1 MRWEER
7 IITAQELKPYLAAP
21 NLAAPNLAAPSGGSV
36 IKQVDALIEHQKQN
50 WPMLA
55 EGYAAFEAIETK
67 RVQVDGSDVIVQHNP
82 KRIRSTAARVDKA
95 SVGARACFLCSD
107 SLPVEEKAI
116 AYGDDLMILCNP
128 FPILDRHLSIV
139 HRDHTAQQIDGNL
152 ESLLQLARDLA
163 PDYFVLYNGPQCG
176 ASAPD
181 HLHFQAC
188 SRAGLP
194 IEALLADD
202 PPEAAHCDICATSAS
217 EGFELFTLTN
227 GGRTVIVFRGNRAD
241 ELAGWVYQT
250 INELSR
256 DSFGD
261 NSFGDKSFGD
271 EPMVNIISTYD
282 KNQWTVYL
290 FPRARHRPACY
301 FAEGEER
308 LLVSPGAIDMAGV
321 IVVPERNHFERIG
334 AKQVE
339 AIYAE
344 VSMGED
350 RVIEVVERVA
360 SVAEEAL

>member
-7 IITAQELKPYLAAP
+7 VIAARELSPFLGDQDEASITGQVAALLA
-21 NLAAPNLAAPSGGSV
+21 
-36 IKQVDALIEHQKQN
+36 HQKQT

-55 EGYAAFEAIETK
+55 EGYAAFEAMETK
-67 RVQVDGSDVIVQHNP
+67 RINLDGSDVIVQHNP
-82 KRIRSTAARVDKA
+82 KRIGSTAARVDKA
-95 SVGARACFLCSD
+95 SVGARACFLCPE

-128 FPILDRHLSIV
+128 FPVLDRHLSIV
-139 HRDHTAQQIDGNL
+139 HRDHIAQRIDGNV
-152 ESLLQLARDLA
+152 ETLLRLARDLS
-163 PDYFVLYNGPQCG
+163 PDFFVLYNGPQCG

-188 SRAGLP
+188 SREGLP

-202 PPEAAHCDICATSAS
+202 ATQAAHCDICAMNAQ

-227 GGRTVIVFRGNRAD
+227 GGRTIVVFRGNRGD

-250 INELSR
+250 IDELAREES
-256 DSFGD
+256 G
-261 NSFGDKSFGD
+261 G
-271 EPMVNIISTYD
+271 EPMINIICAYD
-282 KNQWTVYL
+282 KNQWTLYL
-290 FPRARHRPACY
+290 FPRARHRPACF

-321 IVVPERNHFERIG
+321 LVVPEREHFENIG
-334 AKQVE
+334 AQQVE

-344 VSMGED
+344 VSLSEAHVND
-350 RVIEVVERVA
+350 VVERVA
-360 SVAEEAL
+360 LAEEAL

>member
-1 MRWEER
+1 MIWEER
-7 IITAQELKPYLAAP
+7 IITAQELKPYLAAQ
-21 NLAAPNLAAPSGGSV
+21 NGGSV
-36 IKQVDALIEHQKQN
+36 IEHVNALIEHQKKN

-55 EGYAAFEAIETK
+55 EGYAAFEAMETK

-152 ESLLQLARDLA
+152 ELMLQLARDLA

-202 PPEAAHCDICATSAS
+202 PSEAAHCDICATNAS
-217 EGFELFTLTN
+217 EGFELFTITN
-227 GGRTVIVFRGNRAD
+227 GGRTVIVFRGNMED

-256 DSFGD
+256 DSFGN
-261 NSFGDKSFGD
+261 NSFGN

-290 FPRARHRPACY
+290 FPRARHRPACF

-321 IVVPERNHFERIG
+321 IVVPERDHFERIR
-334 AKQVE
+334 AEQVE

-344 VSMGED
+344 VSLAED
-350 RVIEVVERVA
+350 SVIEVVERVA
-360 SVAEEAL
+360 SVAEGAL

>member
-7 IITAQELKPYLAAP
+7 IITAQELKPYLAAQ
-21 NLAAPNLAAPSGGSV
+21 NDSSV
-36 IKQVDALIEHQKQN
+36 IEHVNALIEHQKQS

-55 EGYAAFEAIETK
+55 EGYAAFEAMETK
-67 RVQVDGSDVIVQHNP
+67 RAQVDGSDVIVQHNP
-82 KRIRSTAARVDKA
+82 KRIRSTAARVDKE

-139 HRDHTAQQIDGNL
+139 HRDHTAQQIDDNL
-152 ESLLQLARDLA
+152 ELMLQLARDLA

-188 SRAGLP
+188 LRSGLP

-202 PPEAAHCDICATSAS
+202 PSEAAHCDICATSAS

-227 GGRTVIVFRGNRAD
+227 GGRTVIVFRGNRGD
-241 ELAGWVYQT
+241 ELGGWVYQT

-256 DSFGD
+256 DSFGN
-261 NSFGDKSFGD
+261 NSFGN

-290 FPRARHRPACY
+290 FPRARHRPACF

-321 IVVPERNHFERIG
+321 IVVPERDHFERIG
-334 AKQVE
+334 AEQVE

-344 VSMGED
+344 VSLGED